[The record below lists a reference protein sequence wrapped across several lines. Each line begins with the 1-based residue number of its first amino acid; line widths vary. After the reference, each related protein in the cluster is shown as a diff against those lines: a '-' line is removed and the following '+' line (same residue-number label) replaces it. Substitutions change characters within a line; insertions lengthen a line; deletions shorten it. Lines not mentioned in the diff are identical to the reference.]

1 YRISDNRVMSDW
13 SAFIGE
19 QRSLLESLG
28 SDPQLLQAL
37 QVRYH
42 SDRRAD
48 QERASPPVA
57 GNGPRIPDTTS
68 APVRPVEGAA
78 QILGE
83 HDREPVPAG
92 ASRHAAQRD
101 DTLRRMADLDAWVR
115 VPTTGPLA
123 IGDTAL
129 ANLGQDRDWLA
140 GLEVQQALRLIADDQ
155 ERRILGALD
164 HLAWEGQQLVAR
176 GPYADL
182 TPALARWSRDDDFH
196 LYL

>member
-1 YRISDNRVMSDW
+1 MIARRRRDAEVAEACRLIRTARSRPYRISDNRVMSDW

-37 QVRYH
+37 QVRYQ

-83 HDREPVPAG
+83 HDREPVP
-92 ASRHAAQRD
+92 
-101 DTLRRMADLDAWVR
+101 
-115 VPTTGPLA
+115 
-123 IGDTAL
+123 
-129 ANLGQDRDWLA
+129 
-140 GLEVQQALRLIADDQ
+140 
-155 ERRILGALD
+155 
-164 HLAWEGQQLVAR
+164 
-176 GPYADL
+176 
-182 TPALARWSRDDDFH
+182 
-196 LYL
+196 